1 MLGSTQVT
9 FETLVDD
16 GQSLGHTI
24 NPSQCMYCYIIHSD
38 IATNYFL
45 LIRLPKPY
53 LRSNTCP
60 LSVGF
65 INPGYPMDT
74 LPYKKLGP
82 ADGVTTTR
90 AFRASLDS

>member
-45 LIRLPKPY
+45 LIRFPKPY
-53 LRSNTCP
+53 LRSNTRS
-60 LSVGF
+60 LSFSPIQKYVGASRAPYSL
-65 INPGYPMDT
+65 ITKRNLPGFT
-74 LPYKKLGP
+74 
-82 ADGVTTTR
+82 
-90 AFRASLDS
+90 